1 MASDTLVP
9 HYILA
14 CADDADLDQL
24 HAAAL
29 NERAERLGRRAGKAA
44 GTWAIDGNTSADAAR
59 ALLRGIDEGDPA
71 VLDAMPDPH
80 GDDEFS
86 HEGVLLDLGVHPEG
100 DDADRV
106 LESYRVGFDS
116 GYWAEVER
124 AAHAMLPA

>member
-1 MASDTLVP
+1 VTNQLLTDIYQLSDT
-9 HYILA
+9 
-14 CADDADLDQL
+14 DLDQL

-29 NERAERLGRRAGKAA
+29 NERAERLGRRAGQAA
-44 GTWAIDGNTSADAAR
+44 GTWAIAANTSVNTAR

-71 VLDAMPDPH
+71 VLDTMPDPH
-80 GDDEFS
+80 DDESS

-106 LESYRVGFDS
+106 LESYRVGFDY

-124 AAHAMLPA
+124 AAREQLTSQA

>member
-1 MASDTLVP
+1 MVRRVRFHAGRNPRVHDRLATDT
-9 HYILA
+9 
-14 CADDADLDQL
+14 
-24 HAAAL
+24 
-29 NERAERLGRRAGKAA
+29 
-44 GTWAIDGNTSADAAR
+44 AR

-124 AAHAMLPA
+124 AARAMLPA